1 MNGREKAR
9 AAAAADGRASQF
21 RRQPSHRLQPRDILA
36 RPPAIRGGYD
46 RNRPSVDRAP
56 SKRIPDPTMF
66 PMSGDDG
73 GGSKR
78 DGKTEAKADS
88 KDKRKQQQQQ
98 QQQLP
103 MASFSEL
110 FSFFETTGT
119 RALFAVGC
127 FAGVLNGLVYP
138 ILAYLFSNSFSDLGG
153 AADGMAGIRNVA
165 FQFLVVGAYAFVVA
179 TVQTS
184 CVEVA
189 ATRATLAFRKQW
201 FAALLRQDAA
211 FFDVHDVSGLAST
224 VGSSATKVR
233 RGLGRKFGEGVQ
245 FGTTFVGGIIYA
257 FYASWRVALVV
268 IGVLPF
274 VSISALAVMKINQ
287 SQTARAT
294 KAYSS
299 AGGVAYQAVSS
310 IRTVLSLNSVPI
322 FIKEYKAATMEA
334 YRSAVSPLWKQGFVN
349 GSMLGSFVSVLA
361 STMVVGGV
369 AVVSFVVAC

>member
-1 MNGREKAR
+1 MNGRERAR
-9 AAAAADGRASQF
+9 AAAAADGRQF
-21 RRQPSHRLQPRDILA
+21 RRQPSRRLQPRDVLA
-36 RPPAIRGGYD
+36 SPPAIRGGYD
-46 RNRPSVDRAP
+46 RNRPSVEGAP
-56 SKRIPDPTMF
+56 SKRIPTMH
-66 PMSGDDG
+66 GDDG
-73 GGSKR
+73 MGSNKR
-78 DGKTEAKADS
+78 DGKAESKADS
-88 KDKRKQQQQQ
+88 KDKRKQQ

-153 AADGMAGIRNVA
+153 AADGMAGIRNIA

>member
-1 MNGREKAR
+1 MNSQERAK
-9 AAAAADGRASQF
+9 AAAAANGRQF
-21 RRQPSHRLQPRDILA
+21 QRQPSRRLHSRDVLA

-46 RNRPSVDRAP
+46 RNRPSVEGAP
-56 SKRIPDPTMF
+56 SKRIPT
-66 PMSGDDG
+66 MSGDDG
-73 GGSKR
+73 KGSNKR
-78 DGKTEAKADS
+78 DGETEAKADS
-88 KDKRKQQQQQ
+88 KDKQKK

-110 FSFFETTGT
+110 FSFFETTRT

-153 AADGMAGIRNVA
+153 AADGMASIRNIA

-224 VGSSATKVR
+224 VGSSANKVR

-274 VSISALAVMKINQ
+274 VSISAIAVMKINQ

-299 AGGVAYQAVSS
+299 AGGVAYQAVAS
-310 IRTVLSLNSVPI
+310 IRTVLSLNSLPI
-322 FIKEYKAATMEA
+322 FIKEYTVRIHLSCLS
-334 YRSAVSPLWKQGFVN
+334 Y
-349 GSMLGSFVSVLA
+349 
-361 STMVVGGV
+361 
-369 AVVSFVVAC
+369 